1 MYNLRMN
8 DRDIMRIAAE
18 AGCDPRTVA
27 RAYDGQPYNSRK
39 LSRSRIEEAA
49 RKLKLEPPPKPT
61 LPTPKAQP

>member
-1 MYNLRMN
+1 
-8 DRDIMRIAAE
+8 MRIAAE